1 MPSATVIDQLIVKLG
16 LDPREFTKGQKQVAA
31 ETLKTEQTVKQSAD
45 GMGRNLVGMAA
56 KWLTVAA
63 AIAAVKKVVGA
74 IDDAA
79 DATRKLGI
87 DASNYNTAAAKLR
100 NFENAVQMM
109 GGSAAE
115 ARSTVASFNKSIFD
129 LAYNGQV
136 SDSLVMLSRLGV
148 QFQDATGQAR
158 DFNDVILDTADAIA
172 KQQQNGMSRGNAF
185 QFLQQSGFDAG
196 TAQLILSGRQNI
208 QAEQARQ
215 GQRFQVD
222 NKALGGAE
230 NVVTSRIDKE
240 QQLGALGVKALGVG
254 AGGVQAAINEAI
266 AHPTEALHKLG
277 DAASRAGT
285 IFENWALKA
294 AGTTR
299 GLRNNNPGNLK
310 AVKGQRRDREGF
322 AMFDTME
329 EGVRH
334 ANAQIGRYEA
344 QGITTAEG
352 VVNKWA
358 PSADGNDV
366 KAYLADIQ
374 KTTGI
379 KPGEDIRGQEALL
392 ESGMFKHESGNKAP
406 SVEDIADILT
416 MQDDV
421 GPASDHNSPPTPGA
435 QGGATYNKNDVHI
448 DNITVNTQAKDAD
461 KMASDMDAAMQRKLM
476 ASHAEPGQQ

>member
-16 LDPREFTKGQKQVAA
+16 LDPRDFTKGEKQVAA
-31 ETLKTEQTVKQSAD
+31 SVLDVEKKVKQSAA
-45 GMGRNLVGMAA
+45 GMSGSLAGMAA

-87 DASNYNTAAAKLR
+87 DAKNYDTAAAKLR

-109 GGSAAE
+109 GGNAE
-115 ARSTVASFNKSIFD
+115 QARQTVANFNKSIFD

-172 KQQQNGMSRGNAF
+172 KQQQGGMSRSNAF
-185 QFLQQSGFDAG
+185 NFLQQSGFDAG
-196 TAQLILSGRQNI
+196 TSQLILSGRANI

-222 NKALGGAE
+222 GKALAGAE

-240 QQLGALGVKALGVG
+240 QQIGALGVKALGVG
-254 AGGVQAAINEAI
+254 AGSVQATVNQMI
-266 AHPTEALHKLG
+266 AHPSEALNKLA

-285 IFENWALKA
+285 VFESWSLKA
-294 AGTTR
+294 LGTTR

-310 AVKGQRRDREGF
+310 AVGNQRRDREGF
-322 AMFDTME
+322 AMFATME
-329 EGVRH
+329 EGLRH
-334 ANAQIGRYEA
+334 YDAQIKLEESRGRVTPRALISKLSPKSE
-344 QGITTAEG
+344 
-352 VVNKWA
+352 
-358 PSADGNDV
+358 NDV
-366 KAYLADIQ
+366 AAYLKSVQDQ
-374 KTTGI
+374 TGI
-379 KPGEDIRGQEALL
+379 KPDEDIRGQEALY
-392 ESGMFKHESGNKAP
+392 ESAVYRHESGKKAP
-406 SVEDIADILT
+406 GVDDIADLLT

-421 GPASDHNSPPTPGA
+421 GPMPDHSAPPTPGA
-435 QGGATYNKNDVHI
+435 QGGATHSKNDVHI
-448 DNITVNTQAKDAD
+448 DSITVNTQAKDAD
-461 KMASDMDAAMQRKLM
+461 KLAADMDAAMQRKLM

>member
-16 LDPREFTKGQKQVAA
+16 LDPRDFTKGEKQVAA
-31 ETLKTEQTVKQSAD
+31 SVLDVEKKVKASATSMS
-45 GMGRNLVGMAA
+45 GQLVGMAA

-87 DASNYNTAAAKLR
+87 DAKNYDTAAARLR

-115 ARSTVASFNKSIFD
+115 ARQTLAGFNRSIFD

-172 KQQQNGMSRGNAF
+172 KQQQQGMSRSNAF
-185 QFLQQSGFDAG
+185 NFLQQSGFDAG
-196 TAQLILSGRQNI
+196 TSQLILSGRANI

-215 GQRFQVD
+215 GGRFQVD
-222 NKALGGAE
+222 GKALAGAE

-240 QQLGALGVKALGVG
+240 QQIDALGVKGLGVG
-254 AGGVQAAINEAI
+254 AGSIQATINQMI
-266 AHPTEALHKLG
+266 AHPSEALDKLSN
-277 DAASRAGT
+277 AASRAGT
-285 IFENWALKA
+285 IFEGWALKA
-294 AGTTR
+294 SGTTR
-299 GLRNNNPGNLK
+299 GLRNNNPGNIR
-310 AVKGQRRDREGF
+310 ATKGQRRDREGF
-322 AMFDTME
+322 AMYDTME
-329 EGVRH
+329 EGVRAAEH
-334 ANAQIGRYEA
+334 QLKLYEGR
-344 QGITTAEG
+344 GINTVGGAI
-352 VVNKWA
+352 NKWA
-358 PSADGNDV
+358 PSSENDV
-366 KAYLADIQ
+366 PAYLRDIQ
-374 KTTGI
+374 KSTGM
-379 KPGEDIRGQEALL
+379 KPGEKIEGQEALL
-392 ESGMFKHESGNKAP
+392 LSGMFKHESGNKAP
-406 SVEDIADILT
+406 GAEEIADILT

-421 GPASDHNSPPTPGA
+421 GPMPDHSAPPTPGA
-435 QGGATYNKNDVHI
+435 QGGTTYNKNDVHI
-448 DNITVNTQAKDAD
+448 DSITVNTQAKDAD
-461 KMASDMDAAMQRKLM
+461 KLASDMDAAMQRKLM